1 MTTTLP
7 VYDSAQPR
15 ATLTSV
21 FTNLWSYRGLL
32 RLLVRRELTVR
43 YKRSTLGVWWTLLN
57 PLLTTAVLWLVF
69 GLIAG
74 RFGGQDLT
82 EPYVVYLLAGVIM
95 MTFFSQTVLA
105 TGSAITGSKDILSKV
120 YVPAE
125 VFAFST
131 AFAGLVNFLISSVLL
146 VVAAVVSGQG
156 IAWTVVLSPIP
167 IIAMLALIVGLGL
180 LIASAA
186 VWFFD
191 VLDLTR
197 VLIQLLYYLTPVF
210 WTLSFI
216 PEWAHPLVFSNP
228 LYSYLET
235 FRDLT
240 YRGVISVWWQWLM
253 MLGTA
258 TVALTLGVWVFT
270 RAWKSLVNRL

>member
-15 ATLTSV
+15 TTPISV
-21 FTNLWSYRGLL
+21 LTNLWAYRGLL
-32 RLLVRRELTVR
+32 RLLVNRELTVR

-69 GLIAG
+69 GVLVG
-74 RFGGQDLT
+74 RFGSQDLE
-82 EPYVVYLLAGVIM
+82 EPYVVYLLAGVIF

-105 TGSAITGSKDILSKV
+105 TGAAISGSKDILSKV

-131 AFAGLVNFLISSVLL
+131 AFAGLVNFLISSTLL
-146 VVAAVVSGQG
+146 VVAALVSGQG
-156 IAWTVVLSPIP
+156 IAWTVVLVPLPILS
-167 IIAMLALIVGLGL
+167 MLSLVVGLGL

-210 WTLSFI
+210 WTISFI
-216 PEWAHPLVFSNP
+216 PEWAHVFVFANP
-228 LYSYLET
+228 LYSYLEF
-235 FRDLT
+235 FRSVV
-240 YRGVISVWWQWLM
+240 YRGVIPPTWQWAM
-253 MLGTA
+253 MIGTA
-258 TVALTLGVWVFT
+258 LIALFLGAWVFT
-270 RAWKSLVNRL
+270 RAWKSLVARL

>member
-15 ATLTSV
+15 TTPLTV
-21 FTNLWSYRGLL
+21 FKNLWSYRGLL

-43 YKRSTLGVWWTLLN
+43 YKRSTLGIWWTLLN
-57 PLLTTAVLWLVF
+57 PLLTTGVLWLVF

-74 RFGGQDLT
+74 RFGNQDLV

-125 VFAFST
+125 VFAFAT
-131 AFAGLVNFLISSVLL
+131 AFAGLVNFLISASLL
-146 VVAAVVSGQG
+146 VIATIASGQG
-156 IAWTVVLSPIP
+156 IAVTAWLTPVPILS
-167 IIAMLALIVGLGL
+167 MLALVTGLGL

-197 VLIQLLYYLTPVF
+197 VLVQLLYYLTPVF

-216 PEWAHPLVFSNP
+216 PEWAHGFVFSNP
-228 LYSYLET
+228 LYSYLEV
-235 FRDLT
+235 FRDVT
-240 YRGVISVWWQWLM
+240 YRGVVSPAWQWTM

-258 TVALTLGVWVFT
+258 LAAISLGTWVFT

>member
-1 MTTTLP
+1 MTTTPP
-7 VYDSAQPR
+7 VYDSAQPGT
-15 ATLTSV
+15 TLTSV
-21 FTNLWSYRGLL
+21 FTNLWAYRGLL

-43 YKRSTLGVWWTLLN
+43 YKRSALGVWWTLLN

-69 GLIAG
+69 GIIAG
-74 RFGGQDLT
+74 RFGDQDLI

-120 YVPAE
+120 YVAPE
-125 VFAFST
+125 VFAFAP

-146 VVAAVVSGQG
+146 VFAAIVSGQG
-156 IAWTVVLSPIP
+156 IAWTAVLSPLP
-167 IIAMLALIVGLGL
+167 ILAMLALIVGLGL

-197 VLIQLLYYLTPVF
+197 VVIQLVYFLTPVF

-216 PEWAHPLVFSNP
+216 PEWAHPLVFANP
-228 LYSYLET
+228 LFSYLEI
-235 FRDLT
+235 FRDVV
-240 YRGVISVWWQWLM
+240 YRGVISPWWQWVM

-258 TVALTLGVWVFT
+258 VLAVVLGAWVFT

>member
-1 MTTTLP
+1 MTSTLP
-7 VYDSAQPR
+7 IYDSAQPR
-15 ATLTSV
+15 ATPSSV
-21 FTNLWSYRGLL
+21 FTNLWAYRGLL
-32 RLLVRRELTVR
+32 RLLVRRNLTVR

-69 GLIAG
+69 GFLVG

-125 VFAFST
+125 VFAVAT
-131 AFAGLVNFLISSVLL
+131 AFAGLVNFLISCSLL
-146 VVAAVVSGQG
+146 VVAVMVTGQG
-156 IAWTVVLSPIP
+156 IAWTAVLSPIP
-167 IIAMLALIVGLGL
+167 ILAMLALVTGLGL

-186 VWFFD
+186 VWFYD

-210 WTLSFI
+210 WTLAFI
-216 PEWAHPLVFSNP
+216 PEWAYPFVFSNP
-228 LYSYLET
+228 LYSYLES
-235 FRDLT
+235 FRSLT
-240 YRGVISVWWQWLM
+240 YRGVIPVWWQWLM
-253 MLGTA
+253 VVGTSTIALMLGA
-258 TVALTLGVWVFT
+258 WVFT
-270 RAWKSLVNRL
+270 RAWKSLVSRL

>member
-1 MTTTLP
+1 MTTALP

-21 FTNLWSYRGLL
+21 FTNLWAYRGLL
-32 RLLVRRELTVR
+32 RLLVRRNLTVR

-69 GLIAG
+69 GLLVG

-125 VFAFST
+125 VFAVAT
-131 AFAGLVNFLISSVLL
+131 AFAGLVNFLISCSLL
-146 VVAAVVSGQG
+146 IVAVVVTGQG
-156 IAWTVVLSPIP
+156 IAWTAVLSPIP
-167 IIAMLALIVGLGL
+167 VLAMLALVTGLGL

-216 PEWAHPLVFSNP
+216 PEWAYPLVFSNP
-228 LYSYLET
+228 LYSYLES
-235 FRDLT
+235 FRSLT
-240 YRGVISVWWQWLM
+240 YRGVIPVWWQWLM

-258 TVALTLGVWVFT
+258 TVALTLGAWVFT
-270 RAWKSLVNRL
+270 RAWKSLVSRL

>member
-15 ATLTSV
+15 TTLVSV
-21 FTNLWSYRGLL
+21 FTNLWAYRGLL
-32 RLLVRRELTVR
+32 KLLVRRELTVR

-69 GLIAG
+69 GVIAG
-74 RFGGQDLT
+74 RFGNADLA

-146 VVAAVVSGQG
+146 MFAALVSGQG
-156 IAWTVVLSPIP
+156 IAWTAMLSPLPVLSITQ
-167 IIAMLALIVGLGL
+167 MLKWAVVPPPFVPTGREEEWRFAPMDAL
-180 LIASAA
+180 AA
-186 VWFFD
+186 FMSPDSQAGTV
-191 VLDLTR
+191 
-197 VLIQLLYYLTPVF
+197 
-210 WTLSFI
+210 
-216 PEWAHPLVFSNP
+216 
-228 LYSYLET
+228 
-235 FRDLT
+235 
-240 YRGVISVWWQWLM
+240 
-253 MLGTA
+253 TA
-258 TVALTLGVWVFT
+258 TAGDHENESQRQQAGQ
-270 RAWKSLVNRL
+270 RAPHRHVE

>member
-15 ATLTSV
+15 TTFTSV
-21 FTNLWSYRGLL
+21 FSNLWAYRGLL

-43 YKRSTLGVWWTLLN
+43 YKRSTLGTWWTLLN

-69 GLIAG
+69 GVIAG

-95 MTFFSQTVLA
+95 MSFFSQTVLA
-105 TGSAITGSKDILSKV
+105 TGSAIAGSKDILSKV

-125 VFAFST
+125 VFAFAT
-131 AFAGLVNFLISSVLL
+131 AFAGLVNFLISSTLL
-146 VVAAVVSGQG
+146 VFAVIVSGQG
-156 IAWTVVLSPIP
+156 IAWTAVLSPLP
-167 IIAMLALIVGLGL
+167 ILSMLALIVGLGL

-191 VLDLTR
+191 VIDLTR

-228 LYSYLET
+228 LYSYLEI
-235 FRDLT
+235 FRDVV
-240 YRGVISVWWQWLM
+240 YRGEISPWWQWAM

-258 TVALTLGVWVFT
+258 SAAVLLGAWVFT
-270 RAWKSLVNRL
+270 RAWKSLVSQL

>member
-7 VYDSAQPR
+7 VYDSAQPT
-15 ATLTSV
+15 ATPTKV
-21 FTNLWSYRGLL
+21 FSNLWAYRGLL
-32 RLLVRRELTVR
+32 RLLIRRELTVR

-105 TGSAITGSKDILSKV
+105 TGSAITGSKDILTKV

-125 VFAFST
+125 VFAFAT
-131 AFAGLVNFLISSVLL
+131 AFAGLVNFLISSLLL
-146 VVAAVVSGQG
+146 VVAAIVSGQG
-156 IAWTVVLSPIP
+156 IALTAVLTPIP
-167 IIAMLALIVGLGL
+167 ILAMLSLIVGLGL

-235 FRDLT
+235 FRDVT
-240 YRGVISVWWQWLM
+240 YRGMLSPWWQWVM

-258 TVALTLGVWVFT
+258 ALALVAGAWVFT

>member
-7 VYDSAQPR
+7 VYDSAQPS
-15 ATLTSV
+15 TTFTSV
-21 FTNLWSYRGLL
+21 FTNLWTYRGLL

-43 YKRSTLGVWWTLLN
+43 YKRSTLGTWWTLLN

-69 GLIAG
+69 GLVAG
-74 RFGGQDLT
+74 RFGGDDLS

-95 MTFFSQTVLA
+95 MTFFGQTVIA
-105 TGSAITGSKDILSKV
+105 TGSAITGSKEILSKV

-125 VFAFST
+125 VFAFAT
-131 AFAGLVNFLISSVLL
+131 AFAGLINFLISCTLL
-146 VVAAVVSGQG
+146 VFAAIVSGQG
-156 IAWTVVLSPIP
+156 IAWTAVLSPLP
-167 IIAMLALIVGLGL
+167 ILSMMALIVGLGL

-191 VLDLTR
+191 VIDLTS

-216 PEWAHPLVFSNP
+216 PEWAHPLIFANP
-228 LYSYLET
+228 LYSYLEI
-235 FRDLT
+235 FRDVV
-240 YRGVISVWWQWLM
+240 YRGEISVWWQWAM

-258 TVALTLGVWVFT
+258 SAAVLLGAWVFT
-270 RAWKSLVNRL
+270 RAWKSLVNQL

>member
-1 MTTTLP
+1 MATTLP

-15 ATLTSV
+15 GTLTSV
-21 FTNLWSYRGLL
+21 FSNLWSYRGLL

-74 RFGGQDLT
+74 RFGNQDLT

-95 MTFFSQTVLA
+95 MGFFSQTVLA

-120 YVPAE
+120 YVPPE
-125 VFAFST
+125 VFAFAT
-131 AFAGLVNFLISSVLL
+131 ALAGLINFLISSALL
-146 VVAAVVSGQG
+146 VVAAIVSDQG
-156 IAWTVVLSPIP
+156 IAFTALLSPIP
-167 IIAMLALIVGLGL
+167 ILAMLALIAGLGL

-216 PEWAHPLVFSNP
+216 PDWAHPLVFANP
-228 LYSYLET
+228 LYSYLEV
-235 FRDLT
+235 FRDVT
-240 YRGVISVWWQWLM
+240 YRGVLSPWWQWAM
-253 MLGTA
+253 MLATA
-258 TVALTLGVWVFT
+258 TVALGSGVWVFT

>member
-15 ATLTSV
+15 TTLVSV
-21 FTNLWSYRGLL
+21 FTNLWAYRGLL
-32 RLLVRRELTVR
+32 KLLVRRELTVR

-69 GLIAG
+69 GVIAG
-74 RFGGQDLT
+74 RFGNADLE

-146 VVAAVVSGQG
+146 VFAALVSGQG
-156 IAWTVVLSPIP
+156 IAWTALLSPLPVLS
-167 IIAMLALIVGLGL
+167 MLALIVGLGL

-216 PEWAHPLVFSNP
+216 PEWAHPVVFANP
-228 LYSYLET
+228 LYSYLEV
-235 FRDLT
+235 FRDVV
-240 YRGVISVWWQWLM
+240 YRGVISPWWQWGM

-258 TVALTLGVWVFT
+258 IVAVTLGAWVFT

>member
-15 ATLTSV
+15 TTLVSV
-21 FTNLWSYRGLL
+21 FTNLWAYRGLL
-32 RLLVRRELTVR
+32 KLLVRRELTVR

-69 GLIAG
+69 GVIAG
-74 RFGGQDLT
+74 RFGNADLE

-146 VVAAVVSGQG
+146 VFAALVSGQG
-156 IAWTVVLSPIP
+156 IAWTAVLGPLPVLS
-167 IIAMLALIVGLGL
+167 MLALIVGLGL

-216 PEWAHPLVFSNP
+216 PEWAHPVVFANP
-228 LYSYLET
+228 LYSYLEV
-235 FRDLT
+235 FRDVV
-240 YRGVISVWWQWLM
+240 YRGVISPWWQWVM

-258 TVALTLGVWVFT
+258 IVAVTLGAWVFT

>member
-7 VYDSAQPR
+7 VYDSSQSRTTPI
-15 ATLTSV
+15 SV
-21 FTNLWSYRGLL
+21 FTNLWAYRGLL
-32 RLLVRRELTVR
+32 RLLIRRELTVR

-69 GLIAG
+69 GIIAG
-74 RFGGQDLT
+74 RFGNEDLT

-105 TGSAITGSKDILSKV
+105 TGSAITGSKEILSKV

-125 VFAFST
+125 VFAFAT

-146 VVAAVVSGQG
+146 IVAAIVSGQG
-156 IAWTVVLSPIP
+156 IAWTAILSPLAILS
-167 IIAMLALIVGLGL
+167 MMALIVGLGL

-216 PEWAHPLVFSNP
+216 PEWAHTFVFANP
-228 LYSYLET
+228 LYSYLEV
-235 FRDLT
+235 FRDVV
-240 YRGVISVWWQWLM
+240 YRGVISPWWQWAM

-258 TVALTLGVWVFT
+258 VVAVFAGAWVFS